1 VHEVLRSPGQPLD
14 TATRAFFEP
23 RFGQDLSQVRVHAD
37 EKAAGSAQAVDAL
50 AYTVGR
56 NVVFGR
62 GQFSPGTAAGQK
74 LLAHELAHTVQ
85 QSSTSLAVVARVPD
99 PAPQQAMAADRRE
112 VVEYAAKWLV
122 SMADQVET
130 LRSLAA
136 AAHATT
142 PGSAAAPRAFHK
154 HLNQEVLT
162 RLMGKAI
169 SVFEA
174 QRSDN
179 PHINFPTE
187 SPEQTQLGD
196 GYARAMEQFGLAMEE
211 ARTNAATQTE
221 LDISARRHQQVS
233 TQLGNL
239 AATVHQ
245 YNLAGDG
252 ARRLRLALLDTA
264 YRLVQDSA
272 TGSVKA
278 QSDATLAASIQP
290 ILDRVAGIEWA
301 VSQAIDR
308 LDRAESRT
316 RAFAAN
322 AAANPAVG
330 TTLQTHFSTQDPGY
344 ATLLA
349 DRLARMKRE
358 LRGEGSLAIH
368 ARNPQDS
375 DCGVGSVG
383 GGLSFTKA
391 HAKPN
396 HFYFCQSVT
405 IGDEETV
412 STVVHETVHAVIP
425 SLGAGAPVTSSSATP
440 GDRAYTFERIY
451 SRLSPEEALDN
462 AESYSFYVD
471 ELLGV
476 RVERPSAPQDVVT
489 GCTDTGPVH
498 EAIARATYRIRL
510 AAMWAS
516 QILDQHRGA
525 ALPQYVVTIV
535 QEGFPGA
542 DATRAQA
549 VLTHLSLLAGT
560 LDYYLPV
567 ACRPATDKEARAG
580 ALVYGPGNAAA
591 AGGVTATKSKY
602 PAGTLRVCPAWFT
615 ADVAV
620 REDALTAILVFRYRD
635 KVPAVDVMGLVALA
649 RHIQEEA
656 HPSVSG
662 RTLQQHQAA
671 DAPPKA
677 TP

>member
-1 VHEVLRSPGQPLD
+1 MSP
-14 TATRAFFEP
+14 
-23 RFGQDLSQVRVHAD
+23 
-37 EKAAGSAQAVDAL
+37 
-50 AYTVGR
+50 
-56 NVVFGR
+56 
-62 GQFSPGTAAGQK
+62 
-74 LLAHELAHTVQ
+74 
-85 QSSTSLAVVARVPD
+85 AVVARVPD
-99 PAPQQAMAADRRE
+99 PIPQQPTAADRRE
-112 VVEYAAKWLV
+112 VVEFAAKWLV
-122 SMADQVET
+122 GVADQVET
-130 LRSLAA
+130 LRDLAA
-136 AAHATT
+136 TALATT

-154 HLNQEVLT
+154 HLNQEVLA
-162 RLMGKAI
+162 RLLGKAI

-179 PHINFPTE
+179 PYINFPAE
-187 SPEQTQLGD
+187 SPEQTRLGE

-211 ARTNAATQTE
+211 ARINAANLAPDVREAEEARHASNHLRWMEANPSAPLGAGIRETFTQTE

-264 YRLVQDSA
+264 YRLVQDPA
-272 TGSVKA
+272 TGKVKA
-278 QSDATLAASIQP
+278 QRDATLEAGIQP
-290 ILDRVAGIEWA
+290 ILDRLAGIEWA
-301 VSQAIDR
+301 ISQAVDR

-358 LRGEGSLAIH
+358 LRGEGSLAVH
-368 ARNPQDS
+368 ARNPQDR

-405 IGDEETV
+405 VGDEETV

-425 SLGAGAPVTSSSATP
+425 ALGAAAPVTSISATP

-451 SRLSPEEALDN
+451 SRLSTEEALDN

-476 RVERPSAPQDVVT
+476 KVQRPSAPQDEVT
-489 GCTDTGPVH
+489 GCGDADPVH
-498 EAIARATYRIRL
+498 DAIARATYRIRL

-525 ALPQYVVTIV
+525 ALPQYVITII
-535 QEGFPGA
+535 EKGFPGA
-542 DATRAQA
+542 DAARAQA

-580 ALVYGPGNAAA
+580 ALVYGPRNAAA
-591 AGGVTATKSKY
+591 GGGVTATKSKY
-602 PAGTLRVCPAWFT
+602 PAGTLRVCPAWFK

-620 REDALTAILVFRYRD
+620 REDALTAMLVLRYRGT
-635 KVPAVDVMGLVALA
+635 VPAGDVMGLVALA

-662 RTLQQHQAA
+662 RTLQQHQTA